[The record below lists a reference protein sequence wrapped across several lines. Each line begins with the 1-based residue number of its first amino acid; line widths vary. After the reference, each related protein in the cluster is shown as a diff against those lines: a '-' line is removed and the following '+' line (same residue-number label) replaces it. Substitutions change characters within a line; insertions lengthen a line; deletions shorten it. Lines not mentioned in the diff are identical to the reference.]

1 MSTLAIFFAGAF
13 TGAGVTFLA
22 MILAAAASD
31 DK

>member
-1 MSTLAIFFAGAF
+1 MTIFFAGAF

-22 MILAAAASD
+22 MVLAFAAGD